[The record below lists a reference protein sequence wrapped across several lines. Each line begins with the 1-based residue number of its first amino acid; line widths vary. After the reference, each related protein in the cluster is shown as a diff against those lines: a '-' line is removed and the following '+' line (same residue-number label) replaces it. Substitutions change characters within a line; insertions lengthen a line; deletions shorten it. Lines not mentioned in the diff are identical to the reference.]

1 MPTTDQRT
9 PTRALVGWWAL
20 LCLLAFVQ
28 APGRTVADTK
38 HDLTADP
45 AGFLERS
52 LSMWSEVMPLG
63 QLQNQ
68 AYGYLFPQGAFFALF
83 DLLPDAI
90 WANWL
95 TQGLWW
101 SLLLC
106 LAFTGFYR
114 VAEVAGIGTRPSR
127 ILAALLYALSPRILT
142 TLGAISSEAWPVAL
156 APWILLPL
164 LAVARRPDAVGW
176 KFAARAVLLSGL
188 AVLCTGAV
196 NAVGTA
202 AACVP
207 AALVL
212 VFAGF
217 SGPRRKRA
225 WAMFAGWLGACA
237 AVSMWWIV
245 PLLMLGSYS
254 PPFTDYIESSGVT
267 TRWLN
272 LGEALRGATSW
283 APFVSL
289 ERVGGNA
296 LVSEPVLIL
305 ATMAVA
311 AIGLVGLAMGSMPGR
326 RGWMLMALVG
336 LAAMAAWTDPFA
348 PLGEWGRSLLDGPL
362 APLRNL
368 HKMDPALRLPLMLGV
383 AHATA
388 LLPWPGSGRKSGS
401 GQGSDGGADAKTDE
415 AEQAEKQLL
424 REKWLHPEKHRSAVV
439 AMLVLVVV
447 AGATA
452 PAWSARLAPTG
463 AYEEVPSH
471 WTEAADWLNA
481 NAGGA
486 RTLVAPS
493 VPFADMD
500 WGFTRDEPL
509 QPLTDVPWV
518 VRDAVPLVPPEAIRG
533 LDGVQDQL
541 GRGESVDSLAATL
554 RNQGIGYVLVRSD
567 LRPFNRGTSL
577 SDLRATLQ
585 ESPGLTRVA
594 EFAHG
599 GKDALKGAVSGK
611 PDAAV
616 TIWAVDGGAD
626 ALAPRMVESSS
637 VPLVSGGPEVL
648 PRLDEIDRDAPV
660 RMLHG
665 EAAGTVTDTP
675 TRRGRNYGEVRGA
688 VSGIL
693 DPDEDTGVTN
703 EVPDYPVAGIAQTQ
717 TATGRGSLEA
727 SSSAAE
733 PYNVGGAR
741 PEHSINALVDG
752 DPTTWW
758 EPRAGT
764 GGQAEWVEIVPDEA
778 LEGGRL
784 TLTAAVV
791 PAQVQIRAGGAS
803 TSKWLTP
810 GEPMSMPLP
819 RGGSSSGADGGD
831 GNGTDAEEAEAART
845 IRITA
850 TNAPAGFA
858 LAELELENAAGEDAT
873 PIRLP
878 VVPDASPLVQRW
890 AFGQEIA
897 EDRMRRAFTV
907 PAPITVTVDSA
918 TCRTGL
924 RDSWTE
930 LDGEPVACGD
940 AVDLEPGMHELDSHA
955 RWVSLTGDAYA
966 APTRE
971 QQAPEVVAD
980 FAAPDA
986 DSGSDAATA
995 IGSGTIAAADADR
1008 ILYRPVSVNPGQV
1021 ADLDGRELEPVT
1033 VNGWQQGWLIPA
1045 GASGTFTIDF
1055 PAAATWRTGIIAG
1068 GALAALFALVAVVIG
1083 FAWRRPRPT
1092 DPALASA
1099 AADIASVDPT
1109 TAPDLHRN
1117 TTAIA
1122 GFVVAWLV
1130 AGLPGAAVAAVLA
1143 VVGVNL
1149 VRRFGAETIRR
1160 QAIAATAIL
1169 AGIAG
1174 ILLARDAWPGADYA
1188 GFDWPLQLA
1197 ATGAV
1202 VLASFAQTLPN
1213 QRRAG
1218 SSTSA

>member
-1 MPTTDQRT
+1 MPTTDRRS

-20 LCLLAFVQ
+20 LCLLAFIQ
-28 APGRTVADTK
+28 SPGRTVADTK
-38 HDLTADP
+38 HDLTANP
-45 AGFLERS
+45 SGFLERS
-52 LSMWSEVMPLG
+52 LQMWSEIMPLG

-83 DLLPDAI
+83 DLIPDAI
-90 WANWL
+90 WADWL
-95 TQGLWW
+95 TQRLWW
-101 SLLLC
+101 CLLLC
-106 LAFTGFYR
+106 LAFTGFVR
-114 VAEVAGIGTRPSR
+114 VAEVAGVGSRQSR
-127 ILAALLYALSPRILT
+127 ILAGLLYALSPRILT

-164 LAVARRPDAVGW
+164 LAVVRRPDAVGW
-176 KFAARAVLLSGL
+176 KFATRAVLLSGL

-212 VFAGF
+212 VFAGCT
-217 SGPRRKRA
+217 GPRRTRA
-225 WAMFAGWLGACA
+225 WSMFAGWLAACA
-237 AVSMWWIV
+237 AASMWWIV

-326 RGWMLMALVG
+326 RGWLLMALVG
-336 LAAMAAWTDPFA
+336 LATMTAWTTPFA
-348 PLGEWGRSLLDGPL
+348 PLGEFGQELLDGPL

-368 HKMDPALRLPLMLGV
+368 HKMDPALRLPLMLGL

-388 LLPWPGSGRKSGS
+388 MLPWPGSGRGS
-401 GQGSDGGADAKTDE
+401 RNETETAAGSDAGTDTSVDTGTGIGTE
-415 AEQAEKQLL
+415 TGAEKTSI
-424 REKWLHPEKHRSAVV
+424 REKWLHPEKHPSAVV

-471 WTEAADWLNA
+471 WTEAADWLND

-493 VPFADMD
+493 MPFADMD

-541 GRGESVDSLAATL
+541 GRGDGVESLAATL

-567 LRPFNRGTSL
+567 LPPFNRGTSL
-577 SDLRATLQ
+577 SDLRDTLRQ
-585 ESPGLTRVA
+585 SPGMELVA

-599 GKDALKGAVSGK
+599 GANAPTGPVSGE
-611 PDAAV
+611 PDTAV
-616 TIWAVDGGAD
+616 AIWAVDGGAD
-626 ALAPRMVESSS
+626 ALAPRMVETSS

-675 TRRGRNYGEVRGA
+675 ARRGRNYGEVRGA

-703 EVPDYPVAGIAQTQ
+703 IVPDYPVAGVAETQ
-717 TATGRGSLEA
+717 TATGRASLEV
-727 SSSAAE
+727 SSSASE

-741 PEHSINALVDG
+741 PEHSMNALVDG
-752 DPTTWW
+752 DPSTWW
-758 EPRAGT
+758 EPRSGT
-764 GGQAEWVEIVPDEA
+764 GGQAEWVEIVPEEPMD
-778 LEGGRL
+778 GGRL
-784 TLTAAVV
+784 TITAAVV
-791 PAQVQIRAGGAS
+791 PAQVQVRAGGAS

-819 RGGSSSGADGGD
+819 RGGSADSGSGSEDSD
-831 GNGTDAEEAEAART
+831 SDAGA

-858 LAELELENAAGEDAT
+858 LAEIELENSAGEDVT
-873 PIRLP
+873 PIRIP

-890 AFGQEIA
+890 AFGQEID
-897 EDRMRRAFTV
+897 EDRFRRAFTA
-907 PAPITVTVDSA
+907 PAPISVTVDA
-918 TCRTGL
+918 ETCRAGL
-924 RDSWTE
+924 DDPWTE
-930 LDGEPVACGD
+930 LDGEPLACGD
-940 AVDLEPGMHELDSHA
+940 VVDLEPGMHEISSRA
-955 RWVSLTGDAYA
+955 RWVSLTGEDFA

-980 FAAPDA
+980 FGTA
-986 DSGSDAATA
+986 DSDSGTDSGTE
-995 IGSGTIAAADADR
+995 IGSGTIAAADVDR
-1008 ILYRPVSVNPGQV
+1008 IIYRPVSVNPGQV
-1021 ADLDGRELEPVT
+1021 ATINGRELEPLT
-1033 VNGWQQGWLIPA
+1033 VNGWQQAWLVPA

-1055 PAAATWRTGIIAG
+1055 PPAATWRTGIIAG
-1068 GALAALFALVAVVIG
+1068 GGLAALFALVAVVIG
-1083 FAWRRPRPT
+1083 FAWRRPRT
-1092 DPALASA
+1092 EESA
-1099 AADIASVDPT
+1099 AASSHA
-1109 TAPDLHRN
+1109 APDLHRYA
-1117 TTAIA
+1117 TAIA
-1122 GFVVAWLV
+1122 GFAVAWLV
-1130 AGLPGAAVAAVLA
+1130 AGLPGIAVAAVLA
-1143 VVGVNL
+1143 TIGVNL
-1149 VRRFGAETIRR
+1149 VRRFGAEPVRR
-1160 QAIAATAIL
+1160 KAIAATAVL
-1169 AGIAG
+1169 TGIAG
-1174 ILLARDAWPGADYA
+1174 ILLANDAWPGGGYA
-1188 GFDWPLQLA
+1188 GFEWPLQLVL
-1197 ATGAV
+1197 TGAL
-1202 VLASFAQTLPN
+1202 VLASLAQTLPS

-1218 SSTSA
+1218 SSTNA

>member
-1 MPTTDQRT
+1 MPTTDRRT

-20 LCLLAFVQ
+20 LCLLAFIQ
-28 APGRTVADTK
+28 SPGRTVADTK
-38 HDLTADP
+38 HDLTANP
-45 AGFLERS
+45 TGFLERS

-68 AYGYLFPQGAFFALF
+68 AYGYLFPQGPFFALF

-90 WANWL
+90 WADWL

-114 VAEVAGIGTRPSR
+114 VAEVAGIGTRQSR

-164 LAVARRPDAVGW
+164 LVVARRPDAVGW
-176 KFAARAVLLSGL
+176 KLAVRAVVLSGL

-217 SGPRRKRA
+217 SGPHRKRA

-272 LGEALRGATSW
+272 LGETLRGATSW

-296 LVSEPVLIL
+296 IVSEPVLIL
-305 ATMAVA
+305 ATMAIA

-326 RGWMLMALVG
+326 RGWLLMALIG
-336 LAAMAAWTDPFA
+336 IASMAAWTDPFA
-348 PLGEWGRSLLDGPL
+348 PLGDWGRSLLDGPL

-368 HKMDPALRLPLMLGV
+368 HKMDPAVRLPLMLGL

-388 LLPWPGSGRKSGS
+388 MLPWPGSGREVG
-401 GQGSDGGADAKTDE
+401 GDSDR
-415 AEQAEKQLL
+415 KQQL

-439 AMLVLVVV
+439 AMLVLVAA

-463 AYEEVPSH
+463 AYQEVPSH

-493 VPFADMD
+493 MPFADMD

-533 LDGVQDQL
+533 LDGVQELLD
-541 GRGESVDSLAATL
+541 RGEGVDSLAATL

-567 LRPFNRGTSL
+567 LPAFNRGTGL
-577 SDLRATLQ
+577 RDLRATLQ
-585 ESPGLTRVA
+585 ASPGMSRVA

-599 GKDALKGAVSGK
+599 GDGAPTGAVSGK
-611 PDAAV
+611 TAAAV

-626 ALAPRMVESSS
+626 ALAPRMVDSSS

-648 PRLDEIDRDAPV
+648 ARLDEVDGDAPV

-688 VSGIL
+688 VSGL
-693 DPDEDTGVTN
+693 LAPDEDTGVTN
-703 EVPDYPVAGIAQTQ
+703 EVADYPAAGIAETQ
-717 TATGRGSLEA
+717 TATGRASLEV
-727 SSSAAE
+727 SSSASE

-741 PEHSINALVDG
+741 PEHSMNALVDG

-764 GGQAEWVEIVPDEA
+764 GGQAEWVEMVPEEHLD
-778 LEGGRL
+778 GGRL
-784 TLTAAVV
+784 TITAAVV
-791 PAQVQIRAGGAS
+791 PAQVQVRAGGAS

-819 RGGSSSGADGGD
+819 RAVSGSGSDADADTDSDSDADSDAGA
-831 GNGTDAEEAEAART
+831 

-858 LAELELENAAGEDAT
+858 LAEITLENSAGEDVT

-890 AFGQEIA
+890 SFGQEIP
-897 EDRMRRAFTV
+897 EDRLRRAFTV
-907 PAPITVTVDSA
+907 PAPITVTVDA
-918 TCRTGL
+918 DTCRTGL
-924 RDSWTE
+924 ADPWTE

-940 AVDLEPGMHELDSHA
+940 TVDLEPGMHEIGSRA
-955 RWVSLTGDAYA
+955 RWVTLTGADYA

-971 QQAPEVVAD
+971 QQDPQVIED
-980 FAAPDA
+980 FAAGT
-986 DSGSDAATA
+986 DSDTA
-995 IGSGTIAAADADR
+995 IGSGTIAASDADR
-1008 ILYRPVSVNPGQV
+1008 IVYRPVSVNPGQV
-1021 ADLDGRELEPVT
+1021 ADIDGRELEPVT
-1033 VNGWQQGWLIPA
+1033 VNGWQQGWLVPA
-1045 GASGTFTIDF
+1045 GVAGTLTIDF
-1055 PAAATWRTGIIAG
+1055 PAAATWRTGILAG
-1068 GALAALFALVAVVIG
+1068 GGLAALFALVAVAIG
-1083 FAWRRPRPT
+1083 FACRRPLPT
-1092 DPALASA
+1092 AIDTADMDPAQ
-1099 AADIASVDPT
+1099 V
-1109 TAPDLHRN
+1109 PDLHRN

-1122 GFVVAWLV
+1122 GFAVAWLT
-1130 AGLPGAAVAAVLA
+1130 AGLPGAAVAAILA
-1143 VVGVNL
+1143 VIGVNL
-1149 VRRFGAETIRR
+1149 VRRCGAETIRR
-1160 QAIAATAIL
+1160 QAIAATAAL

-1174 ILLARDAWPGADYA
+1174 IILARDAWPGAGYA
-1188 GFDWPLQLA
+1188 GFEWPLQLVA
-1197 ATGAV
+1197 VGAV

-1218 SSTSA
+1218 SSTNA

>member
-1 MPTTDQRT
+1 MPTADQRT

-20 LCLLAFVQ
+20 LCLLAFIQ

-38 HDLTADP
+38 HDLTANP
-45 AGFLERS
+45 SGFLERS
-52 LSMWSEVMPLG
+52 LQMWSEIMPLG

-90 WANWL
+90 WPDWL

-114 VAEVAGIGTRPSR
+114 VAETAGIGTRPSR

-142 TLGAISSEAWPVAL
+142 TLAAISSEAWPVAL

-164 LAVARRPDAVGW
+164 FTVARRPDAVGW
-176 KFAARAVLLSGL
+176 KLATRAVLLSGL

-217 SGPRRKRA
+217 SGPHRKRA

-296 LVSEPVLIL
+296 IVAEPILIL

-326 RGWMLMALVG
+326 RSWMLMALVG
-336 LAAMAAWTDPFA
+336 LVAMSAWTDPFA

-362 APLRNL
+362 AALRNL
-368 HKMDPALRLPLMLGV
+368 HKMDPALRLPLMLGL

-388 LLPWPGSGRKSGS
+388 RLPWPGSG
-401 GQGSDGGADAKTDE
+401 E
-415 AEQAEKQLL
+415 PV

-439 AMLVLVVV
+439 AMLVLVVA

-463 AYEEVPSH
+463 AYREVPSH

-481 NAGGA
+481 HARGA

-493 VPFADMD
+493 MPFAEMD

-541 GRGESVDSLAATL
+541 GRGEGVESLAATL

-567 LRPFNRGTSL
+567 LKPFNRGTSL
-577 SDLRATLQ
+577 SKLRATL
-585 ESPGLTRVA
+585 EASPGIERVA

-599 GKDALKGAVSGK
+599 GDDAPKGAVSGK
-611 PDAAV
+611 ADTAIS
-616 TIWAVDGGAD
+616 IWAVDGGAD
-626 ALAPRMVESSS
+626 ALAPRMVDASS
-637 VPLVSGGPEVL
+637 VPLVSGGPEAL
-648 PRLDEIDRDAPV
+648 ARLDEIDRDAPV

-675 TRRGRNYGEVRGA
+675 TRRGRNYGEVRNA

-703 EVPDYPVAGIAQTQ
+703 AVPDYPVAGIAMTQ
-717 TATGRGSLEA
+717 TATGRGKLEA
-727 SSSAAE
+727 SSSASE
-733 PYNVGGAR
+733 PYNVGGAQ
-741 PEHSINALVDG
+741 PQHSINALVDG

-758 EPRAGT
+758 QPRSGT
-764 GGQAEWVEIVPDEA
+764 GGQAEWVEVDPEQPMT
-778 LEGGRL
+778 GGRL
-784 TLTAAVV
+784 TITGAVV
-791 PAQVQIRAGGAS
+791 PAQVQIRAGGAT

-810 GEPMSMPLP
+810 GQPMSMPLP
-819 RGGSSSGADGGD
+819 RGAADDGAS
-831 GNGTDAEEAEAART
+831 A

-858 LAELELENAAGEDAT
+858 LAEIKLENAAGEDVT
-873 PIRLP
+873 PIRVP

-890 AFGQEIA
+890 AFGQEVA
-897 EDRMRRAFTV
+897 EDRMRRAFTA
-907 PAPITVTVDSA
+907 PAPITVTVDSD
-918 TCRTGL
+918 TCRAGL
-924 RDSWTE
+924 DDAWTE
-930 LDGEPVACGD
+930 LDGKVVACGET
-940 AVDLEPGMHELDSHA
+940 VELQPGMHEVDSHA
-955 RWVSLTGDAYA
+955 RWVSLTGTEFA
-966 APTRE
+966 APTRG
-971 QQAPEVVAD
+971 QQAPETVAD
-980 FAAPDA
+980 FAAPGSGA
-986 DSGSDAATA
+986 DSESGSASRESADTV
-995 IGSGTIAAADADR
+995 IGSGTIAASDADR
-1008 ILYRPVSVNPGQV
+1008 IIYRPVSVNPGQV
-1021 ADLDGRELEPVT
+1021 ASIDGRELEPVT
-1033 VNGWQQGWLIPA
+1033 VNGWQQGWLVPA

-1055 PAAATWRTGIIAG
+1055 PPAATWRTGIVAG
-1068 GALAALFALVAVVIG
+1068 GALAALFAAVAVAIG
-1083 FAWRRPRPT
+1083 FAWRRPR
-1092 DPALASA
+1092 A
-1099 AADIASVDPT
+1099 AAAAAAPIETDAADAPT
-1109 TAPDLHRN
+1109 TDASPDTPAVPDLHRN
-1117 TTAIA
+1117 TTAVAAFI
-1122 GFVVAWLV
+1122 VAWLV
-1130 AGLPGAAVAAVLA
+1130 AGLPGAAVAAVL
-1143 VVGVNL
+1143 GVAGINL
-1149 VRRFGAETIRR
+1149 ARRFGAETVRR
-1160 QAIAATAIL
+1160 QAIAATAVL
-1169 AGIAG
+1169 AGIG
-1174 ILLARDAWPGADYA
+1174 GVLLARNAWPGGGYA
-1188 GFDWPLQLA
+1188 GFEWPLQLVMA
-1197 ATGAV
+1197 GAV
-1202 VLASFAQTLPN
+1202 VLASLAQTLPS

>member
-1 MPTTDQRT
+1 MPTTGQRT

-20 LCLLAFVQ
+20 LCLLAFIQ

-38 HDLTADP
+38 HDLTANP
-45 AGFLERS
+45 GGFLERS

-90 WANWL
+90 WADWL

-106 LAFTGFYR
+106 LAFTGFHR
-114 VAEVAGIGTRPSR
+114 VAEVAGIGSRPSR

-164 LAVARRPDAVGW
+164 LAAARRPEAVGW

-212 VFAGF
+212 VFAGI
-217 SGPRRKRA
+217 SGPHRKRA
-225 WAMFAGWLGACA
+225 WAMLAGWLGACT

-272 LGEALRGATSW
+272 LGETLRGATSW

-296 LVSEPVLIL
+296 IVSEPILIL

-311 AIGLVGLAMGSMPGR
+311 AIGLVGLAMGSMPWR
-326 RGWMLMALVG
+326 RAWMLMALVG
-336 LAAMAAWTDPFA
+336 LASMAAWTDPFA

-388 LLPWPGSGRKSGS
+388 MLPWPGSGGVS
-401 GQGSDGGADAKTDE
+401 GADADATEEDRAAAKKE
-415 AEQAEKQLL
+415 L

-439 AMLVLVVV
+439 AMLVLVVA

-463 AYEEVPSH
+463 AYDQVPSH
-471 WTEAADWLNA
+471 WTEAAEWLND

-493 VPFADMD
+493 MPFADMD

-541 GRGESVDSLAATL
+541 GRGEGVESLAATL

-567 LRPFNRGTSL
+567 LPPFNRGTSL
-577 SDLRATLQ
+577 KDLRATLQ
-585 ESPGLTRVA
+585 ASPGIERVA

-599 GKDALKGAVSGK
+599 GEDAPTGAVSGK
-611 PDAAV
+611 PNAAV

-626 ALAPRMVESSS
+626 ALAPRMVETSS

-648 PRLDEIDRDAPV
+648 TRLDEIDRDAPV

-693 DPDEDTGVTN
+693 GPDEDTGVTN
-703 EVPDYPVAGIAQTQ
+703 EVADYPVPGIAETQ
-717 TATGRGSLEA
+717 TATGRASLEV
-727 SSSAAE
+727 SSSASE

-741 PEHSINALVDG
+741 PEHSMNALVDG

-758 EPRAGT
+758 EPRTGT
-764 GGQAEWVEIVPDEA
+764 GGQAEWVEIVPDER
-778 LEGGRL
+778 LDGGRL
-784 TLTAAVV
+784 TITGAVV

-803 TSKWLTP
+803 TSKVLTP
-810 GEPMSMPLP
+810 GEPMTMPLP
-819 RGGSSSGADGGD
+819 RVAAGSGAADAGTDSGADSDDENAG
-831 GNGTDAEEAEAART
+831 A

-858 LAELELENAAGEDAT
+858 LAEIELENSAGEDVT
-873 PIRLP
+873 PIRIP

-890 AFGQEIA
+890 AFGQEIG

-907 PAPITVTVDSA
+907 PAPISVTVDSD

-924 RDSWTE
+924 DDPWTE
-930 LDGEPVACGD
+930 LDDEPLACGD
-940 AVDLEPGMHELDSHA
+940 VIDLEPGLHEISSRA
-955 RWVSLTGDAYA
+955 RWVSLTGAEFM

-971 QQAPEVVAD
+971 QQAPEVVED
-980 FAAPDA
+980 FTAPG
-986 DSGSDAATA
+986 SGTE

-1008 ILYRPVSVNPGQV
+1008 VIYRPVSVNQGQV
-1021 ADLDGRELEPVT
+1021 ATVDGRELEPVT
-1033 VNGWQQGWLIPA
+1033 VNGWQQGWVVPA
-1045 GASGTFTIDF
+1045 GVAGTFTIDF
-1055 PAAATWRTGIIAG
+1055 PAAATWRAGIVAG
-1068 GALAALFALVAVVIG
+1068 GALAALFALFAVAIG
-1083 FAWRRPRPT
+1083 FAWRRP
-1092 DPALASA
+1092 PAAGATAA
-1099 AADIASVDPT
+1099 AAD
-1109 TAPDLHRN
+1109 TAPDLPRN

-1122 GFVVAWLV
+1122 GFIVAWLV
-1130 AGLPGAAVAAVLA
+1130 AGLPGAAGAAISAVA
-1143 VVGVNL
+1143 GVNL
-1149 VRRFGAETIRR
+1149 VRRFGPEAVRR

-1169 AGIAG
+1169 AGIGG
-1174 ILLARDAWPGADYA
+1174 ILLARDAWPGSGYA
-1188 GFDWPLQLA
+1188 GFEWPLQLVL
-1197 ATGAV
+1197 TGAV
-1202 VLASFAQTLPN
+1202 ALASFAQTLPN